1 MAFHEG
7 VMTDL
12 LVYSVVIPVFPFRL
26 ESLRYH
32 HVSGLVGWL
41 LFAFVRAPT
50 AVSFSISPALADP
63 TRYRCVSLAAL

>member
-1 MAFHEG
+1 MAFYEG

-41 LFAFVRAPT
+41 LFAFVRALT
-50 AVSFSISPALADP
+50 TVSFSISLALADP
-63 TRYRCVSLAAL
+63 APHHRFSPAAL